1 TQYLRPSKLH
11 HPIDRWVKPEEF
23 VELAAEA
30 EEIGFAGVM
39 SGPLVRSS
47 YRAGRLYRQAAAK
60 RGLAVAAKLGAVS
73 RPGPRPSRT
82 RGRPGDKGGKVI
94 KLKRRPTAA
103 VSRPLVRSPYPGSMA
118 KKPKETKT
126 PQATDAA
133 GQKKPGRF
141 KQIGMVAKVVHQQS
155 PKSIP
160 IAVAIFVGIVALSVV
175 GAVLTGG
182 WLYWMSL
189 GIPIGFLAGFIFF
202 TRSAQKIQY
211 KMLDGQLGAGMAVL
225 ENMRGDW
232 TVDPGVGATRQMDV
246 VHRVVGRP
254 GIVLVGEGDP
264 NRLRKVIGAEK

>member
-1 TQYLRPSKLH
+1 
-11 HPIDRWVKPEEF
+11 
-23 VELAAEA
+23 
-30 EEIGFAGVM
+30 
-39 SGPLVRSS
+39 
-47 YRAGRLYRQAAAK
+47 
-60 RGLAVAAKLGAVS
+60 
-73 RPGPRPSRT
+73 
-82 RGRPGDKGGKVI
+82 
-94 KLKRRPTAA
+94 
-103 VSRPLVRSPYPGSMA
+103 MA

-126 PQATDAA
+126 AQATDAA

-160 IAVAIFVGIVALSVV
+160 IAVAIFVGVVALSVV

-232 TVDPGVGATRQMDV
+232 SVDPGVGATRQMDV

-264 NRLRKVIGAEK
+264 NRLRKVIGAEKKRVARVAYNMPIYDLVVGNGEGQVKIGDLQKHMMKLPRNLDKTEVAEVRYRLRALPAAVQMPKGPMPKGVKMPKGPKAQGRG

>member
-1 TQYLRPSKLH
+1 
-11 HPIDRWVKPEEF
+11 
-23 VELAAEA
+23 
-30 EEIGFAGVM
+30 
-39 SGPLVRSS
+39 
-47 YRAGRLYRQAAAK
+47 
-60 RGLAVAAKLGAVS
+60 
-73 RPGPRPSRT
+73 
-82 RGRPGDKGGKVI
+82 
-94 KLKRRPTAA
+94 
-103 VSRPLVRSPYPGSMA
+103 MA

-264 NRLRKVIGAEK
+264 NRLRKVIGAEKKRVARVAYNMPIYDVVVGNGEGQVKIADLQKHMMKLPRNLDKTEVAEVRYRLRALPAAVQMPKGPMPKGVKMPKGPKAQGSR

>member
-1 TQYLRPSKLH
+1 
-11 HPIDRWVKPEEF
+11 
-23 VELAAEA
+23 
-30 EEIGFAGVM
+30 
-39 SGPLVRSS
+39 
-47 YRAGRLYRQAAAK
+47 
-60 RGLAVAAKLGAVS
+60 
-73 RPGPRPSRT
+73 
-82 RGRPGDKGGKVI
+82 
-94 KLKRRPTAA
+94 
-103 VSRPLVRSPYPGSMA
+103 MA

-160 IAVAIFVGIVALSVV
+160 IAVAIFLGIVALSVV

-189 GIPIGFLAGFIFF
+189 GVPIGFLAGFIFF

-264 NRLRKVIGAEK
+264 NRLRKVIGAEKKRVARVAYNMPIYDVVVGNGEDQVKIGDLQKHMMKLPRNLDKTEVAEVRYRLRALPASAQMPKGPMPKGVKMPKGPKAQGRG